1 MCYAPIT
8 TKINKRFIN
17 AATLKNAP
25 IKGLFEGP
33 CGQCEQCKTQKVNEW
48 SFRLL
53 EEAKETFRLGG
64 FSIFDTLTY
73 DNLHVPT
80 VGKVLYQLG
89 EFSLDV
95 TSSICDMLCN
105 SKRDVQLFFKR
116 LRSLYS
122 GPIRYYLVSEY
133 GNDER
138 YTHRPHY
145 HVQFFFPSPTITPEQ
160 ASKLIR
166 QAWQNGRTDGIE
178 DKGQKYFFSKRCFTS
193 FTPYIQ
199 NIILYIT
206 KYMHKDYDYYNRV
219 VEPVI
224 AYLHRSL
231 DPNKTNKM
239 SYSLKLRERKIKSHI
254 GNFMLCSKGIGESY
268 LTEKNRLF
276 HVKQSHVR
284 LRYPS
289 GKYYGLPLPRYYVK
303 KFYYIR
309 DKDNTLLPTP
319 LGEQRQQYL
328 KQFQLEST
336 ITDIMAALGIS
347 HQDATPVAEYF
358 LNNYNTLKINLFRSY
373 KVTNNEQTRIESTPY
388 VEYSG
393 NSATLADFLQAYTTP
408 IDENYK
414 PLIINYLKHKH
425 NEHIQKQ
432 RSCLVKRESQQRK
445 KKQLC
450 IFGNEER
457 KDCQEITA
465 MVGN

>member
-8 TKINKRFIN
+8 TKLNKRYLN

-25 IKGLFEGP
+25 LKGLFEVP
-33 CGQCEQCKTQKVNEW
+33 CGQCEQCKTQKVNDW

-53 EEAKETFRLGG
+53 EEAKETFRQNG
-64 FSIFDTLTY
+64 FIIFDTLTY
-73 DNLHVPT
+73 DDKHVPN

-95 TSSICDMLCN
+95 TEKITDMLCN
-105 SKRDVQLFFKR
+105 SKRDVQLFAKR
-116 LRSLYS
+116 LRAEYKS
-122 GPIRYYLVSEY
+122 PFRYYLVSEY
-133 GNDER
+133 GNDDR

-145 HVQFFFPSPTITPEQ
+145 HALFFFPSPTITTEE

-166 QAWQNGRTDGIE
+166 SAWQNGRTDGIV
-178 DKGQKYFFSKRCFTS
+178 DKGEKYFFSKRCFTS

-206 KYMHKDYDYYNRV
+206 KYMHKDYNYYNKV

-239 SYSLKLRERKIKSHI
+239 SYALKLRERKIKSHI
-254 GNFMLCSKGIGESY
+254 GNFMLCSKGIGEAY
-268 LTEKNRLF
+268 LTEKHRMF

-289 GKYYGLPLPRYYVK
+289 GKSYALPLPRYYVK

-319 LGEQRQQYL
+319 LGEQRLMYLQQYRV
-328 KQFQLEST
+328 EST
-336 ITDIMAALGIS
+336 ITEIMASLGIS
-347 HQDATPVAEYF
+347 HADAAPVADYF
-358 LNNYNTLKINLFRSY
+358 LNNYNTLKINRFRSY
-373 KVTNNEQTRIESTPY
+373 KVTNNEQTRVESTPI

-393 NSATLADFLQAYTTP
+393 NTATLADFLTAYTIP
-408 IDENYK
+408 IDETYK
-414 PLIINYLKHKH
+414 LSIINYLKYKY

-432 RSCLVKRESQQRK
+432 RSCLLKRASQKRQK
-445 KKQLC
+445 SQLS
-450 IFGNEER
+450 FFPEGQTR
-457 KDCQEITA
+457 PEITA
-465 MVGN
+465 MAGD

>member
-1 MCYAPIT
+1 MCYKPIT
-8 TKINKRFIN
+8 TKLNKRFIN
-17 AATLKNAP
+17 AATLKGAP
-25 IKGLFEGP
+25 LKGLFEVP
-33 CGQCEQCKTQKVNEW
+33 CGQCEQCKTQKVNDW

-53 EEAKETFRLGG
+53 EEAKECFRLGG

-95 TSSICDMLCN
+95 SSSICDMLCN

-138 YTHRPHY
+138 FTHRPHY
-145 HVQFFFPSPTITPEQ
+145 HALFFFPSPTITTEQ

-178 DKGQKYFFSKRCFTS
+178 DKGSKYFYSKRCFTA

-224 AYLHRSL
+224 AYLHHSL
-231 DPNKTNKM
+231 DPNKTQKM
-239 SYSLKLRERKIKSHI
+239 SYALKLRERKIKSHI

-268 LTEKNRLF
+268 LTEKHRMF

-319 LGEQRQQYL
+319 LGVQRQQYL
-328 KQFQLEST
+328 QQFRLEST

-347 HQDATPVAEYF
+347 HQDATPVAQYY
-358 LNNYNTLKINLFRSY
+358 LNYYNTLKINRFRSY
-373 KVTNNEQTRIESTPY
+373 RVTNNEQIRVESTPI

-393 NSATLADFLQAYTTP
+393 NITALSDFLTAYTTP
-408 IDENYK
+408 IDETYK
-414 PLIINYLKHKH
+414 PLIFNYLKTKQ
-425 NEHIQKQ
+425 NEQSTKNSSD
-432 RSCLVKRESQQRK
+432 RLKREGQKRQKSQ
-445 KKQLC
+445 LS
-450 IFGNEER
+450 IFQQGQT
-457 KDCQEITA
+457 CQEITA
-465 MVGN
+465 VARD

>member
-1 MCYAPIT
+1 MCYSPIT
-8 TKINKRFIN
+8 TKINKRYIN

-25 IKGLFEGP
+25 LKGLFDVP
-33 CGQCEQCKTQKVNEW
+33 CGHCEQCKTQKVNEW

-53 EEAKETFRLGG
+53 EEAKETFRQGG
-64 FSIFDTLTY
+64 FILFDTLTY

-80 VGKVLYQLG
+80 VGKVLFQLG

-105 SKRDVQLFFKR
+105 SKRDVQLFAKR
-116 LRSLYS
+116 LRAAYS
-122 GPIRYYLVSEY
+122 GQFRYYLVSEY

-145 HVQFFFPSPTITPEQ
+145 HVLFFFPSPTITPDV

-166 QAWQNGRTDGIE
+166 KAWENGRTDGID
-178 DKGQKYFFSKRCFTS
+178 DKGSKYFYSKRCFTTFS
-193 FTPYIQ
+193 PYIQ

-206 KYMHKDYDYYNRV
+206 KYMHKDYNYYNKV

-224 AYLHRSL
+224 SYLHRSL

-268 LTEKNRLF
+268 LTEKHRLF

-319 LGEQRQQYL
+319 LGEQRQKYL
-328 KQFQLEST
+328 LQFRLEST

-358 LNNYNTLKINLFRSY
+358 LNNFNTLKINRLLSY
-373 KVTNNEQTRIESTPY
+373 KVTNNEQTRIESTPL

-393 NSATLADFLQAYTTP
+393 NTATLADFLTAYTTP
-408 IDENYK
+408 IDETYK
-414 PLIINYLKHKH
+414 PLIINYLKTKH
-425 NEHIQKQ
+425 NGNIQKQ
-432 RSCLVKRESQQRK
+432 VSDLLKRESQQRK
-445 KKQLC
+445 KGQLT
-450 IFGNEER
+450 IFQQGQN
-457 KDCQEITA
+457 CPQVTA
-465 MVGN
+465 MAGD

>member
-8 TKINKRFIN
+8 TRLNKRFIN
-17 AATLKNAP
+17 AATLKGAP
-25 IKGLFEGP
+25 LKGLFEVP
-33 CGQCEQCKTQKVNEW
+33 CGHCEQCKTQKVNDW

-53 EEAKETFRLGG
+53 EEAKETYRQGG
-64 FSIFDTLTY
+64 FILFDTLTY
-73 DNLHVPT
+73 DDKHVPT
-80 VGKVLYQLG
+80 VGKVLFQLG

-95 TSSICDMLCN
+95 TEKITDMLCN
-105 SKRDVQLFFKR
+105 SKRDVQLFVKR
-116 LRSLYS
+116 LRAAYG
-122 GPIRYYLVSEY
+122 GPFRYYLVSEY
-133 GNDER
+133 GNDDR
-138 YTHRPHY
+138 FTHRPHY
-145 HVQFFFPSPTITPEQ
+145 HALFFFPSPTITPEQ

-166 QAWQNGRTDGIE
+166 SSWQNGRTDGIE
-178 DKGQKYFFSKRCFTS
+178 DKGQKYFFAKRCFTS

-206 KYMHKDYDYYNRV
+206 KYMHKDYNYYNKV

-231 DPNKTNKM
+231 DPNKTQKM
-239 SYSLKLRERKIKSHI
+239 SYALKLRERKIKSHI

-268 LTEKNRLF
+268 LTEKHRLF

-319 LGEQRQQYL
+319 LGEQRQMYL
-328 KQFQLEST
+328 QHCQLES
-336 ITDIMAALGIS
+336 ITSDIMASLGIS
-347 HQDATPVAEYF
+347 HQDATPVSDYF
-358 LNNYNTLKINLFRSY
+358 LNHYNTLKINRFRSY
-373 KVTNNEQTRIESTPY
+373 KVTNNEQTRCESVPY

-393 NSATLADFLQAYTTP
+393 NFSTLSDFLTAFTAP
-408 IDENYK
+408 IDEQLK
-414 PLIINYLKHKH
+414 PLIINFLKYKQ

-432 RSCLVKRESQQRK
+432 RSCLIKRESKQRQKGQLTIFQQR
-445 KKQLC
+445 Q
-450 IFGNEER
+450 N
-457 KDCQEITA
+457 CQEVTA
-465 MVGN
+465 VAGN

>member
-1 MCYAPIT
+1 MCYSPIT
-8 TKINKRFIN
+8 TKLNKRYIN
-17 AATLKNAP
+17 AATLKGAP
-25 IKGLFEGP
+25 LKGLFEVP

-53 EEAKETFRLGG
+53 EEAKDTFRQGG

-73 DNLHVPT
+73 DDHHVPT
-80 VGKVLYQLG
+80 VGKVLFQLG

-95 TSSICDMLCN
+95 SQNITDMLCN

-116 LRSLYS
+116 LRSLYD

-133 GNDER
+133 GNDDR

-160 ASKLIR
+160 ASKLIK
-166 QAWQNGRTDGIE
+166 QAWENGRTDGIE
-178 DKGQKYFFSKRCFTS
+178 DKGERYFYSKRCFTS

-206 KYMHKDYDYYNRV
+206 KYMHKDYSYYNQV

-224 AYLHRSL
+224 AYLHRLL
-231 DPNKTNKM
+231 DPNKNNKM
-239 SYSLKLRERKIKSHI
+239 SYDLKLRERKIKSNI

-268 LTEKNRLF
+268 LTEKHRLF

-309 DKDNTLLPTP
+309 DKDNTLIPTP

-328 KQFQLEST
+328 KQFQLESI
-336 ITDIMAALGIS
+336 ITDFMGAHGIS
-347 HQDATPVAEYF
+347 HQEATPVAEYF
-358 LNNYNTLKINLFRSY
+358 LNNYNTLNINRFRLY
-373 KVTNNEQTRIESTPY
+373 KVTNNEQIRTESSPF

-393 NSATLADFLQAYTTP
+393 NTSTLADFLQAYTTP
-408 IDENYK
+408 INETYK
-414 PLIINYLKHKH
+414 PLIVNYLKYKH
-425 NEHIQKQ
+425 NEHSAKQ
-432 RSCLVKRESQQRK
+432 RSGLLKRESQQRK
-445 KKQLC
+445 KCQLSIYPEGQNC
-450 IFGNEER
+450 
-457 KDCQEITA
+457 
-465 MVGN
+465 